1 MSRHPER
8 GSVLLLFP
16 AALLIVMVLAA
27 IAVDLS
33 AAFLA
38 QREVA
43 DAAAAAVNDA
53 AGEGVANRAFYQRN
67 LVQLD
72 PPTVERLAAE
82 RVRRLLSSDRYRD
95 VQVDVRVS
103 TDATGCTPSV
113 TAVASAEVP
122 YVFAKAVPGAPDT
135 ARVRATAGASPRQ
148 GPDYG
153 C

>member
-1 MSRHPER
+1 M
-8 GSVLLLFP
+8 LLLFP
-16 AALLIVMVLAA
+16 AALLIVMILAA
-27 IAVDLS
+27 ISVDLS
-33 AAFLA
+33 ALFLA

-53 AGEGVANRAFYQRN
+53 AGEGVANRAFYQQN
-67 LVQLD
+67 LVRLD

-82 RVRRLLSSDRYRD
+82 RVRCLLASDRYRD

-103 TDATGCTPSV
+103 SAEVGCTPSV
-113 TAVASAEVP
+113 TVVASAEVP

-148 GPDYG
+148 SPPGACGPEG
-153 C
+153 A